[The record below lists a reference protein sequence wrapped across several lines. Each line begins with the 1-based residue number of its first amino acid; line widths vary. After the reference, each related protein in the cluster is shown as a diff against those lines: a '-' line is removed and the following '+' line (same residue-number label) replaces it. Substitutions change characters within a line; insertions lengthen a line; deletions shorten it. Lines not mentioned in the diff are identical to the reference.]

1 MFEMMMIR
9 VRKVILHIMKLE
21 HTHDVFAYLEKVPF
35 EHLYNNSFDIRHKQG
50 NDGQKCVHRKIGH
63 KKKSETL
70 TSTSRKPPGLELRI
84 PTRATNRNNI

>member
-1 MFEMMMIR
+1 MFEMMMIK

-63 KKKSETL
+63 KKKIRSVNQYL
-70 TSTSRKPPGLELRI
+70 TKTPWP
-84 PTRATNRNNI
+84 